1 MVGKGKDVTNDEKV
15 LVLHLNDPYKT
26 FDCLSHDL
34 IIAKVSTYGFSL
46 PALKLIHE
54 YLSNRQQRTKINQD
68 FSSWAEVLSGLP
80 QGSLLEPK
88 LFNIFV
94 SDLFLEMK
102 ETEYAS
108 YADDNILFYAGKA
121 IENLSSYL
129 QESYEKLFK

>member
-15 LVLHLNDPYKT
+15 LALHLNDPYKT
-26 FDCLSHDL
+26 FDCLSHDF

-88 LFNIFV
+88 LFSIFV

-102 ETEYAS
+102 ETGYAN
-108 YADDNILFYAGKA
+108 YADDNILFYAGNA

-129 QESYEKLFK
+129 QGSSEKLFK